1 MNENTN
7 PYKTGLPFK
16 GHNILLPVPENYD
29 ELCRKHLQVVAC
41 PKHAVSPNP

>member
-16 GHNILLPVPENYD
+16 GHFILLPDNYD
-29 ELCRKHLQVVAC
+29 ELCRKHLQVVAG
-41 PKHAVSPNP
+41 PKHVVSPNP

>member
-7 PYKTGLPFK
+7 RYETSLPLK
-16 GHNILLPVPENYD
+16 GNFVLRPDNYN

-41 PKHAVSPNP
+41 PKHAIPLNPQ